1 MQVILNEKEIL
12 TALEEYISNTQG
24 IPLTSRLVSI
34 KLKAGRKKKDKDG
47 NTKESG
53 GYTAYVDIED
63 KQPVEPTVEEGETP
77 VEEEQAIDFDFKVED

>member
-47 NTKESG
+47 NIKESG

-63 KQPVEPTVEEGETP
+63 KQPVEPVKEGEATT
-77 VEEEQAIDFDFKVED
+77 EEEQAINFDFKVED